1 MGFKKKKNTVGKY
14 ANCAPMLQKVM
25 RDEYQN
31 MKNSTIKELALLFNN
46 EIFITGPE
54 RKYCSRLLTMLWEER
69 KRKNSEI

>member
-1 MGFKKKKNTVGKY
+1 
-14 ANCAPMLQKVM
+14 MLQKVM